1 MKLFLF
7 FLSLLVVNSCSNES
21 TSYFPFN
28 KIKSWNYTIQIL
40 PEVDESIIYKR
51 TNESLEKIVI
61 KDNDIDY
68 EVFPI
73 LKENGTLLYYEIL
86 DTGIYRNGVK
96 FNKDVGVNFEK
107 KKRMVM
113 PASLQVGEKW
123 QVESKT
129 YLILKRYPYYD
140 YRATTNFKLN
150 YEIVSMSEDIQ
161 TPSGKFKNCLKLE
174 GTGKTSFI
182 GDSEIGS
189 IEIDIFSEEWYAKD
203 VGLVKTVRTEKTDTE
218 LFGTTKMVQLLDNY
232 KKK

>member
-1 MKLFLF
+1 MRPFIF
-7 FLSLLVVNSCSNES
+7 CLSILIISSCSNEGS
-21 TSYFPFN
+21 SYFPVD
-28 KIKSWNYTIQIL
+28 KIKSWNYTVKIL

-51 TNESLEKIVI
+51 TNESLGKKTI
-61 KDNDIDY
+61 KDNDVDH

-73 LKENGTLLYYEIL
+73 LKENGTLLYYQIS
-86 DTGIYRNGVK
+86 DNGIYRNGIKFVK
-96 FNKDVGVNFEK
+96 DIGVKFEK
-107 KKRMVM
+107 KKRMVI
-113 PASLQVGEKW
+113 PANLKVGEGW
-123 QVESKT
+123 EVESKT

-150 YEIVSMSEDIQ
+150 YKIVSLNEDIK

-189 IEIDIFSEEWYAKD
+189 IEIDIFSEEWYAKG

>member
-1 MKLFLF
+1 MKSSILFLSI
-7 FLSLLVVNSCSNES
+7 LIISGCSNEGS
-21 TSYFPFN
+21 SYFPVD
-28 KIKSWNYTIQIL
+28 KIKSWNYTVKIL
-40 PEVDESIIYKR
+40 PEVDESIIYKK
-51 TNESLEKIVI
+51 TNESLGKKII
-61 KDNDIDY
+61 KNDDVYY

-73 LKENGTLLYYEIL
+73 LKENGTLLYYQIL
-86 DTGIYRNGVK
+86 DNGIYRNGIKFVKDISVK
-96 FNKDVGVNFEK
+96 FEK
-107 KKRMVM
+107 TKRMVI
-113 PASLQVGEKW
+113 PANLEVGEKW
-123 QVESKT
+123 EVDSKT

-150 YEIVSMSEDIQ
+150 YKIVSMTENIK

-189 IEIDIFSEEWYAKD
+189 IEIDIFSEEWYAKG

-232 KKK
+232 KKR

>member
-1 MKLFLF
+1 MKPFVLFLSIII
-7 FLSLLVVNSCSNES
+7 LSSCSNEAS
-21 TSYFPFN
+21 SYFPFD
-28 KIKSWNYTIQIL
+28 KIKSWNYTVKIL
-40 PEVDESIIYKR
+40 PEVDESIIYKK
-51 TNESLEKIVI
+51 TNESLGKRVI
-61 KDNDIDY
+61 KNDDIDY

-73 LKENGTLLYYEIL
+73 LKENGTLLYYQIS
-86 DTGIYRNGVK
+86 DNGIYRNGIKFVK
-96 FNKDVGVNFEK
+96 DIGVKFEK
-107 KKRMVM
+107 KKRMVI
-113 PASLQVGEKW
+113 PANLKVGEGW
-123 QVESKT
+123 EVESKT

-150 YEIVSMSEDIQ
+150 YKIVSLNEDIK

-189 IEIDIFSEEWYAKD
+189 IEIDIFSEEWYAKG